1 MILNS
6 KVFHGTRW
14 NFHSTSFKKRIS
26 YTWLSEGVHVHLLTC
41 YQGCNSVSFW
51 FGFRKKWNKMNRF
64 SLIRFGFRWKWKTI
78 YFENQTKPNH
88 NMRKINSEKNSIWR
102 FAHTRIFNFFHQN
115 HFYVTPKPTMKNLKL
130 VIKVINCVSFNPLDV
145 CIKKK
150 RTKGR
155 RVEIRKTRK

>member
-64 SLIRFGFRWKWKTI
+64 SLIRFVSGESEILFILR
-78 YFENQTKPNH
+78 TKPN
-88 NMRKINSEKNSIWR
+88 RTIIWEKSIQKKIR
-102 FAHTRIFNFFHQN
+102 FGGSHILAYLISFTKIIFTLLQ
-115 HFYVTPKPTMKNLKL
+115 
-130 VIKVINCVSFNPLDV
+130 NPLW
-145 CIKKK
+145 
-150 RTKGR
+150 RTWNL
-155 RVEIRKTRK
+155 

>member
-26 YTWLSEGVHVHLLTC
+26 YTWPSEGVHVHLLTC

-51 FGFRKKWNKMNRF
+51 FGFSKKWNKMNRF

-78 YFENQTKPNH
+78 YFENQTKPNY
-88 NMRKINSEKNSIWR
+88 NMRKINSEKKKIR
-102 FAHTRIFNFFHQN
+102 FGASHILAYLFHL
-115 HFYVTPKPTMKNLKL
+115 PK
-130 VIKVINCVSFNPLDV
+130 SFLRYSKTHYEELES
-145 CIKKK
+145 CIQSD
-150 RTKGR
+150 
-155 RVEIRKTRK
+155 

>member
-1 MILNS
+1 MAQDEISTLRHLKNASVTHDCRKVSMCTCSRVTRGVIQFHFGLVSGKSETKWIDSVWLGLVSGESEKLFIL
-6 KVFHGTRW
+6 R
-14 NFHSTSFKKRIS
+14 
-26 YTWLSEGVHVHLLTC
+26 
-41 YQGCNSVSFW
+41 
-51 FGFRKKWNKMNRF
+51 
-64 SLIRFGFRWKWKTI
+64 
-78 YFENQTKPNH
+78 TKPN
-88 NMRKINSEKNSIWR
+88 RTIIWEKSIQKKNSIWR